1 MTEPT
6 IICPKCGTEIK
17 LTESLAAPL
26 VAATRRELEEKI
38 ARSNSEVARREAVIR
53 EKEAALAASQAHF
66 QCYVHV
72 GVCWY

>member
-1 MTEPT
+1 MADPT

-38 ARSNSEVARREAVIR
+38 ARNNSEIAKREAAIR
-53 EKEAALAASQAHF
+53 KKEAATFDFIDGEWVTLVLSP
-66 QCYVHV
+66 
-72 GVCWY
+72 